1 MMKQEDF
8 FVRKHKEIGVSLSEI
23 QKQAVRQ
30 TEGAL
35 LLLAS
40 PGSGKTT
47 TIIMRIGYL
56 IEEKRVHPS
65 RIKAVTFSRASAAD
79 MKERFKRFFP
89 ELPPVD
95 FSTIHSLAFEVVR
108 EHFRKT
114 RITYHLIEGNM
125 EHEEQGK
132 TRMDGLPLHKKL
144 ILRDLYTRLHNEPI
158 TEDQMEELTTY
169 ISYIKNKMVPEESW
183 PLVKCE
189 VSKADRILWEYE
201 RFKRTGTDKLL
212 VDYDDMLTLCNEI
225 MERDRELLKKYQ
237 HRYDHVL
244 TDESQDTSM
253 VQHAIIEKL
262 VREHGNLCVVA
273 DDDQSIYSWRGAE
286 PSYLLNF
293 KEAYPK
299 AVTLFMEQNYR
310 SSQDIVSVTNQF
322 IKRNQNRYD
331 KNMFTSN
338 PSHKPILIR
347 SFADYQYQVKYLIE
361 QVQEVDNLRDVAI
374 LYRNN
379 ASSVILINEFERL

>member
-1 MMKQEDF
+1 
-8 FVRKHKEIGVSLSEI
+8 
-23 QKQAVRQ
+23 
-30 TEGAL
+30 
-35 LLLAS
+35 
-40 PGSGKTT
+40 
-47 TIIMRIGYL
+47 
-56 IEEKRVHPS
+56 
-65 RIKAVTFSRASAAD
+65 
-79 MKERFKRFFP
+79 
-89 ELPPVD
+89 
-95 FSTIHSLAFEVVR
+95 
-108 EHFRKT
+108 
-114 RITYHLIEGNM
+114 
-125 EHEEQGK
+125 
-132 TRMDGLPLHKKL
+132 
-144 ILRDLYTRLHNEPI
+144 
-158 TEDQMEELTTY
+158 
-169 ISYIKNKMVPEESW
+169 
-183 PLVKCE
+183 
-189 VSKADRILWEYE
+189 
-201 RFKRTGTDKLL
+201 
-212 VDYDDMLTLCNEI
+212 
-225 MERDRELLKKYQ
+225 
-237 HRYDHVL
+237 
-244 TDESQDTSM
+244 M